1 MIESLAEATEAK
13 AAFKLP
19 KRLVEDLD
27 RCALMFVNNGGLN
40 GFAIVGF

>member
-1 MIESLAEATEAK
+1 MIESFSEATEAR

-27 RCALMFVNNGGLN
+27 RCEKTRQLAAQRRRGLY
-40 GFAIVGF
+40 